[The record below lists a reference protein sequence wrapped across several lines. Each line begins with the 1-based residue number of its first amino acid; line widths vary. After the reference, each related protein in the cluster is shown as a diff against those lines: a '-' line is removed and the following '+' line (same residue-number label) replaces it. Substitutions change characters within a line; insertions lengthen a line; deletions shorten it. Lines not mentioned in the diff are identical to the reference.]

1 MWLFSF
7 PQKMAVPIVGGFVIL
22 PGRLAGVIRAPLSH
36 SNRSNQMA
44 IKARSRREKVGSGL
58 GLLLGIIG
66 FNLLVPFFFEQQA
79 GFDGSQML
87 WAAVTALLCSELG
100 ARVGKWL
107 DRREQS

>member
-1 MWLFSF
+1 
-7 PQKMAVPIVGGFVIL
+7 MALKV
-22 PGRLAGVIRAPLSH
+22 
-36 SNRSNQMA
+36 
-44 IKARSRREKVGSGL
+44 RSRREKMGSGL

-66 FNLLVPFFFEQQA
+66 FNLLVPLLFEKQA
-79 GFDGSQML
+79 DFDSSQML